1 MNEICEVL
9 GVLLE
14 NPRYTEEIG
23 RRFQNL
29 LLIIVTDVFEESKT
43 AVATAKKKAAEV
55 LNVESWEKYRK
66 KCVALSKLIMI
77 CPDVLR

>member
-1 MNEICEVL
+1 MNEICKVL

-14 NPRYTEEIG
+14 HPRFTEEIG

-29 LLIIVTDVFEESKT
+29 LLIIVTDVFEESNP
-43 AVATAKKKAAEV
+43 VAALAKKKATDVAAA
-55 LNVESWEKYRK
+55 ESWEKYRR
-66 KCVALSKLIMI
+66 KCIALSKLIVL